1 MVKLFYWQ
9 DYAEI
14 EAVKV
19 SFDVSQCH
27 GDLLYTY
34 LPNWLN
40 SLTDEQLRAP
50 PMSANVFQ
58 QYIRHSH
65 LEATMA
71 NSVRKMALKWIESK
85 NQFRLIFSLFSEDR
99 LFNVDDFEFGRP
111 LGKGAFGI
119 VYLARLKKTKFIC
132 ALKVTANH

>member
-1 MVKLFYWQ
+1 M
-9 DYAEI
+9 
-14 EAVKV
+14 
-19 SFDVSQCH
+19 
-27 GDLLYTY
+27 YTY

-71 NSVRKMALKWIESK
+71 NSIRKMALKYVNHLPFILYK
-85 NQFRLIFSLFSEDR
+85 RL
-99 LFNVDDFEFGRP
+99 
-111 LGKGAFGI
+111 
-119 VYLARLKKTKFIC
+119 
-132 ALKVTANH
+132 